1 MTRPPAGRVVAMF
14 VAMVLALVAISAR
27 LTVLQVGQGDE
38 LAERGLDHRVSTTV
52 LPAAR
57 GQILARDGERL
68 ALSTPASDVY
78 ADPTQVTDPW
88 GAASALS
95 PLLGV
100 GAPELAQAMSAD
112 TTFVYLARQVEPEV
126 SEQVVDLRLPGIGF
140 LDSTKRS
147 YPAGPLAAQVLGF
160 VGTDGDGLSGL
171 ELEYQD
177 VLAGTPG
184 ERTNEVGVSGQ
195 PIVSGVSVETDPV
208 AGSSVVTTIDRE
220 LQYQAQVALAAAV
233 RAEGADGGCVIVMDP
248 ETGEILVMA
257 NDPWFDPNAFAESR
271 TATYRNRAVTD
282 AFEPGSTN
290 KVITAAAAIQER
302 SLSLNQRLSVSWTMR
317 VGEYTL
323 HDSHPH
329 GVMQM
334 TLADIVAESSNIG
347 SILVANTIGAPTMSR
362 YLDRFGLGET
372 TGVGFPGES
381 NGIVPP
387 LSTWTDTSLATIAY
401 GQGLAATPLQM
412 VSVYATIANGGHRVQ
427 PSFVRGTVGPDGRFA
442 ELDAAPSRRVV
453 SSATAEMVT
462 RMLAYAVD
470 HGTGENAQIPGYQVA
485 GKTGTARIPTGD
497 GSGYLAGQYIA
508 SFIGFLPARDPEVV
522 IAAILDRPDAGSGGL
537 VAAPLFRTVARA
549 AITRLGI
556 APTEP
561 LPVPPHALPVG

>member
-1 MTRPPAGRVVAMF
+1 MF

-27 LTVLQVGQGDE
+27 LTFLQIGRGDE
-38 LAERGLDHRVSTTV
+38 LQERGLDHRVSTTV

-78 ADPTQVTDPW
+78 ADPTKVTDPW
-88 GAASALS
+88 AAAAALA
-95 PLLGV
+95 PLLGTAV
-100 GAPELAQAMSAD
+100 PELAEAMSRQ

-126 SEQVVDLRLPGIGF
+126 SDRVQDLRLPGIGF
-140 LDSTKRS
+140 LDSTKRA

-160 VGTDGDGLSGL
+160 VGTDGEGLSGL

-184 ERTNEVGVSGQ
+184 ERTNEIGASGQ
-195 PIVSGVSVETDPV
+195 PIVGGISVERTPV
-208 AGSSVVTTIDRE
+208 AGSSIVTTIDRE
-220 LQYQAQVALAAAV
+220 LQYQAQVALADAV
-233 RAEGADGGCVIVMDP
+233 EAEGAQGGCVIVMDP
-248 ETGEILVMA
+248 ETGEILAMA
-257 NDPWFDPNAFAESR
+257 NDPWFDPNAFADSP

-282 AFEPGSTN
+282 AVEPGSTN
-290 KVITAAAAIQER
+290 KVITAAAAVQEGA
-302 SLSLNQRLSVSWTMR
+302 LSLNQRLSVAWTMQLGDY
-317 VGEYTL
+317 VI

-334 TLADIVAESSNIG
+334 TLADIVAQSSNIG
-347 SILVANTIGAPTMSR
+347 SVHVANRVGARTMSR
-362 YLDRFGLGET
+362 YLALFGLGDA

-381 NGIVPP
+381 SGIVPP
-387 LSTWTDTSLATIAY
+387 LSAWTDTSLGTIAY
-401 GQGLAATPLQM
+401 GQGVAATPLQM
-412 VSVYATIANGGHRVQ
+412 VSVFATIANDGRRVQ
-427 PSFVRGTVGPDGRFA
+427 PSFVRGTVGPDGRFVRH
-442 ELDAAPSRRVV
+442 DAPHVRRVV

-462 RMLAYAVD
+462 RMLSYAVD
-470 HGTGENAQIPGYQVA
+470 HGTGENAQIPGFQVA
-485 GKTGTARIPTGD
+485 GKTGTARIPSGD
-497 GSGYLAGQYIA
+497 GSGYLTGEYIA

-522 IAAILDRPDAGSGGL
+522 IGVILDRPDAGYGGL

-556 APTEP
+556 TPTEP
-561 LPVPPHALPVG
+561 LPLPPHALPVG

>member
-1 MTRPPAGRVVAMF
+1 
-14 VAMVLALVAISAR
+14 
-27 LTVLQVGQGDE
+27 
-38 LAERGLDHRVSTTV
+38 
-52 LPAAR
+52 
-57 GQILARDGERL
+57 
-68 ALSTPASDVY
+68 
-78 ADPTQVTDPW
+78 
-88 GAASALS
+88 
-95 PLLGV
+95 
-100 GAPELAQAMSAD
+100 
-112 TTFVYLARQVEPEV
+112 
-126 SEQVVDLRLPGIGF
+126 
-140 LDSTKRS
+140 
-147 YPAGPLAAQVLGF
+147 
-160 VGTDGDGLSGL
+160 
-171 ELEYQD
+171 
-177 VLAGTPG
+177 
-184 ERTNEVGVSGQ
+184 
-195 PIVSGVSVETDPV
+195 
-208 AGSSVVTTIDRE
+208 
-220 LQYQAQVALAAAV
+220 
-233 RAEGADGGCVIVMDP
+233 
-248 ETGEILVMA
+248 
-257 NDPWFDPNAFAESR
+257 
-271 TATYRNRAVTD
+271 VTD

-302 SLSLNQRLSVSWTMR
+302 SLSLNQRLSVSWTMQ
-317 VGEYTL
+317 VGEYTI

-347 SILVANTIGAPTMSR
+347 SIHVANRVGAPTMSR
-362 YLDRFGLGET
+362 YLARFGLGET

-412 VSVYATIANGGHRVQ
+412 VSVYATIANGGRRVH
-427 PSFVRGTVGPDGRFA
+427 PTFLRGTVGPDGRFA
-442 ELDAAPSRRVV
+442 EHDAAPSRRVV
-453 SSATAEMVT
+453 SSATAEMVA

-522 IAAILDRPDAGSGGL
+522 IAATLDRPDAGSGGL
-537 VAAPLFRTVARA
+537 VAAPLFRSVARA

-561 LPVPPHALPVG
+561 LPLPPHALPVG

>member
-1 MTRPPAGRVVAMF
+1 
-14 VAMVLALVAISAR
+14 
-27 LTVLQVGQGDE
+27 
-38 LAERGLDHRVSTTV
+38 
-52 LPAAR
+52 
-57 GQILARDGERL
+57 
-68 ALSTPASDVY
+68 
-78 ADPTQVTDPW
+78 
-88 GAASALS
+88 
-95 PLLGV
+95 
-100 GAPELAQAMSAD
+100 
-112 TTFVYLARQVEPEV
+112 
-126 SEQVVDLRLPGIGF
+126 
-140 LDSTKRS
+140 
-147 YPAGPLAAQVLGF
+147 
-160 VGTDGDGLSGL
+160 
-171 ELEYQD
+171 
-177 VLAGTPG
+177 
-184 ERTNEVGVSGQ
+184 
-195 PIVSGVSVETDPV
+195 
-208 AGSSVVTTIDRE
+208 
-220 LQYQAQVALAAAV
+220 
-233 RAEGADGGCVIVMDP
+233 MDP

-302 SLSLNQRLSVSWTMR
+302 SLSLNQRLSVSWTMQ
-317 VGEYTL
+317 VGEYTI

-347 SILVANTIGAPTMSR
+347 SIHVANRVGAPTMSR
-362 YLDRFGLGET
+362 YLARFGLGEP

-412 VSVYATIANGGHRVQ
+412 VSVYATIANGGRRVQ
-427 PSFVRGTVGPDGRFA
+427 PSFVRGTGGPDGRFA
-442 ELDAAPSRRVV
+442 EHDAAPSRRVV
-453 SSATAEMVT
+453 SSATAEMVA

-470 HGTGENAQIPGYQVA
+470 HGTGENAQISGYQVA

-522 IAAILDRPDAGSGGL
+522 IAATLDRPDAGSGGL
-537 VAAPLFRTVARA
+537 VAAPLFRSVARA

-561 LPVPPHALPVG
+561 LPLPPHALPVG